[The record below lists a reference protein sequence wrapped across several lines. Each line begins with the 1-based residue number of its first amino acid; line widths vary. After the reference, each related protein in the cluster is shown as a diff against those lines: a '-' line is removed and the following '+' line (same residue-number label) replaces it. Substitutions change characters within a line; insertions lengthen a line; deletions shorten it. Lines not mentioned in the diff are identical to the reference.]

1 MSLQFFIPQ
10 PLSKVTEKTLIK
22 GFGLPLVQ
30 RALIR
35 PSGPQPIDQHT
46 TSNFGTKN
54 FGTPV
59 FDSLYIKSPEYYEFN
74 YNEQTKK
81 YQQDERPVSLGNN
94 KQDGSSQG
102 LFVEGVIMEAN
113 LARNVVTTD
122 VSGYNGGTIKEF
134 ISNGDWN
141 ITIRGFVSTNHPDVY
156 PEEDTRLLQ
165 LYSRAPV
172 SLVVTSRFL
181 NTYLDINNIVIT
193 SINLFQQQGLRNIQY
208 FEMSCLSD
216 TPYTIPN
223 NAKTA

>member
-1 MSLQFFIPQ
+1 MSLQFIIPQ
-10 PLSKVTEKTLIK
+10 PLSKVTTKTLAR

-30 RALIR
+30 RALIL

-46 TSNFGTKN
+46 TSNFGIKK

-59 FDSLYIKSPEYYEFN
+59 FDSLYIKAPEYYEFT
-74 YNEQTKK
+74 YNEQTKVYK
-81 YQQDERPVSLGNN
+81 QNENPESLGNN

-102 LFVEGVIMEAN
+102 LFVEGVIIEAN
-113 LARNVVTTD
+113 LARNVVTTQ

-141 ITIRGFVSTNHPDVY
+141 ITIRGFVSTNYADLY

-165 LYSRAPV
+165 LYSKAPI
-172 SLVVTSRFL
+172 SLKVTSRFL
-181 NTYLDINNIVIT
+181 NKYLDINNIVIT
-193 SINLFQQQGLRNIQY
+193 GLNLFQQQGLRNIQY
-208 FEMSCLSD
+208 FEMTCLSD
-216 TPYTIPN
+216 TPFTIPN

>member
-22 GFGLPLVQ
+22 GFGLPLLQ

-46 TSNFGTKN
+46 DSR

-59 FDSLYIKSPEYYEFN
+59 FDSLYIQAPEYYEFN

-102 LFVEGVIMEAN
+102 LFVENVIMDVN
-113 LARNVVTTD
+113 LARNIVTTD

-141 ITIRGFVSTNHPDVY
+141 ITIRGFVSTKNADVY

-165 LYSRAPV
+165 LYSRSPV

-193 SINLFQQQGLRNIQY
+193 SLNLFQQQGLRNIQY

-216 TPYTIPN
+216 TPFTIPN